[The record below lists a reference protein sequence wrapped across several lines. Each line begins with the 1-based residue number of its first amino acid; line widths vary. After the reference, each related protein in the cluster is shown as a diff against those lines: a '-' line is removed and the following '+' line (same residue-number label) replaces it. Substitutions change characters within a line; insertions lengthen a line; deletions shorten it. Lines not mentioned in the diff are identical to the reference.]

1 MSVYRE
7 AAGGHGQYSRRERCR
22 FQDSQP
28 VHTYYISPSISCHN
42 AISVCLVGKRDW
54 RTSHYNMDFGDAGF
68 FDDFY
73 LKANQSVGESSVLTQ
88 NAAGDGTEGSS
99 RSSESPKE
107 SGHRLC
113 PTYAMNINSP
123 MRHVHTRIYFT
134 SESHIHALMN
144 VLKYCRSKNADGTE
158 GGTIKIDSRILDNA
172 EYDYLSHLVFRL
184 YENPQVQQPR
194 NILSIIAVSVS
205 YPSMMRS
212 VLEWRFSLVQGP
224 LTIRSSSEKK
234 TNIGYTFCRSN
245 RALCCIAKRD

>member
-1 MSVYRE
+1 MPCLRCSLFGHVYTGKLLVDMANTREESVVASKIINQSNRTVSLDLLLRC
-7 AAGGHGQYSRRERCR
+7 HLCIIGQ
-22 FQDSQP
+22 
-28 VHTYYISPSISCHN
+28 
-42 AISVCLVGKRDW
+42 RDW

-73 LKANQSVGESSVLTQ
+73 LKANQSVDESVLKQ
-88 NAAGDGTEGSS
+88 SAAGEGTEGSS

-158 GGTIKIDSRILDNA
+158 GGSIKIDSHIMDNA

-184 YENPQVQQPR
+184 YENPQVQHPR
-194 NILSIIAVSVS
+194 NILSILCISCPSVGH
-205 YPSMMRS
+205 R
-212 VLEWRFSLVQGP
+212 R
-224 LTIRSSSEKK
+224 
-234 TNIGYTFCRSN
+234 
-245 RALCCIAKRD
+245 